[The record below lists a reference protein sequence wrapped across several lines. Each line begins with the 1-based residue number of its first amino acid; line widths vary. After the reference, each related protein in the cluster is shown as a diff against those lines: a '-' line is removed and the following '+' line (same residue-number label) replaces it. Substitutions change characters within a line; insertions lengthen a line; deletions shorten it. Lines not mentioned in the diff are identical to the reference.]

1 MIGEVEAASTV
12 PKLEA
17 QIRELKASVE
27 RVIKGKPEVVELAIV
42 ALLARGHLLI
52 KVPEYENKREG

>member
-12 PKLEA
+12 HKLEA